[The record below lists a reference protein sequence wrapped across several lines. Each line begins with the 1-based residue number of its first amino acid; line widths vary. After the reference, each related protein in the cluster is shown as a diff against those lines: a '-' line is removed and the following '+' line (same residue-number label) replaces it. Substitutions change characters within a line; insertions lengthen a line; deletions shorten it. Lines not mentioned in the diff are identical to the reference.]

1 MEENLFVRK
10 QLTLFQE
17 RKSRPRRTDDST
29 RWTMATLSRFF
40 RWRRALVN
48 VKPDTFT
55 RWHSKGFRLL
65 RCWKSK
71 PMGRRQLPKRLRQLI
86 RRIAADNQRAG
97 PSRTPDPQQRWPT
110 FTRNHA
116 TTIVACDFCAVVTV
130 SSLRCKYS

>member
-40 RWRRALVN
+40 PWRALVN
-48 VKPDTFT
+48 GKPDTLT

-65 RCWKSK
+65 RRWKSK
-71 PMGRRQLPKRLRQLI
+71 PMGRRQLPKDLRQLI
-86 RRIAADNQRAG
+86 RQMAADNQRAG

-110 FTRNHA
+110 FTPNHA
-116 TTIVACDFCAVVTV
+116 TTIVACDFCAVV
-130 SSLRCKYS
+130 